1 MQIFC
6 RKLHENA
13 RIWILRGRASLAP
26 PGSANA
32 LQLWV
37 DEQGERERLGDDL
50 VNLSFEAEF
59 DEKDEL
65 GTNQIL
71 ALAHAK
77 EEGWRVLQ
85 KETELQ
91 KRTY

>member
-13 RIWILRGRASLAP
+13 IIWTLS
-26 PGSANA
+26 GSANDA

-37 DEQGERERLGDDL
+37 DEQGKRERLGDDL

-59 DEKDEL
+59 DEKDDL

-77 EEGWRVLQ
+77 EEGWHVLQ